1 VIAEMDDLQVVI
13 IEDQEA
19 HFELMKRAVS
29 REYPSA
35 TILHFVEASAC
46 LERLDD
52 LSPDVIIADYLTPG
66 MTGIEFLEV
75 LQRESR
81 NIPVI
86 MITGQGSENIAVQA
100 MKLGASD
107 YLVKSADFFKLLPGT
122 VEKVVRERKLRDSL
136 QESARLND
144 LLLNSLPH
152 PAMLI
157 RRDRTVAAANRIAQE
172 MGARINDLCW
182 RSFSGGEHIPEKH
195 KRSLLENADGV
206 PPADIQCTFC
216 RADEAFASGQPVLAS
231 DTEGFGR
238 LWDRWWV
245 PIDNDTLLVYA
256 IDITAHKQAEEQIH
270 MLSRQ
275 LIKAQEK
282 ERQRLSSDLH
292 DSIGQEL
299 SSLKIGLDT
308 LLDHHLDAPPP
319 MVDRISW
326 LSEMLQAT
334 IESLRNLAYDLRPA
348 VLDQL
353 GLVQTL
359 QDYCDDYSTR
369 HGMQT
374 EFFTGGMDD
383 LDLDFDTS
391 IALYR
396 LVQESLNNVRKHA
409 EASRVVI
416 RLVASF
422 PSIILRI
429 EDNGKGFDVFD
440 RMSTARDEHCLGL
453 LGMQERVALL
463 AGTMKIE
470 SHPGQGTRIR
480 IEIPFKGKSNGT
492 KEDST
497 DCR

>member
-1 VIAEMDDLQVVI
+1 LDTIAEMDALQIVL

-19 HFELMKRAVS
+19 HFELMKRALS

-35 TILHFVEASAC
+35 KILHFVEASAC

-52 LSPDVIIADYLTPG
+52 LSPDVIIADYLMPG
-66 MTGIEFLEV
+66 MSGIEFLEV
-75 LQRESR
+75 MQRESR

-107 YLVKSADFFKLLPGT
+107 YLVKSADFFRLLPSM

-157 RRDRTVAAANRIAQE
+157 RKDLTVAAANRIAQE

-182 RSFSGGEHIPEKH
+182 RSFSGGEYIAEKH
-195 KRSLLENADGV
+195 KRFLLQHPDAI
-206 PPADIQCTFC
+206 PPGGIQCTFC
-216 RADEAFASGQPVLAS
+216 RADEAFSSGQPVLAS
-231 DTEGFGR
+231 DTDGSGR
-238 LWDRWWV
+238 LWDRFWI
-245 PIDNDTLLVYA
+245 PIDCDTLLVYA

-270 MLSRQ
+270 LLSRQ

-299 SSLKIGLDT
+299 SVIKIGLDT
-308 LLDHHLDAPPP
+308 LLDHHLEAPAP
-319 MVDRISW
+319 MVDRIAW

-348 VLDQL
+348 FLDQL

-369 HGMQT
+369 HGIQT
-374 EFFTGGMDD
+374 EFITGGMDD

-409 EASRVVI
+409 GASRVVI

-422 PSIILRI
+422 PSVILRI
-429 EDNGKGFDVFD
+429 EDNGKGFEVSE

-470 SHPGQGTRIR
+470 SHPEQGTRIR
-480 IEIPFKGKSNGT
+480 IEIPFKGK
-492 KEDST
+492 
-497 DCR
+497 